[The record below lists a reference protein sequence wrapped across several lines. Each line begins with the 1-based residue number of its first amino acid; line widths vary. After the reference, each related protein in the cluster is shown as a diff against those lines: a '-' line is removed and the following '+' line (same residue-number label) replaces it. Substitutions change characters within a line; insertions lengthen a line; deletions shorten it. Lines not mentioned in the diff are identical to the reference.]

1 MSLADNRPGFLSH
14 SPLIRCVPCRR
25 AKLRKHHD
33 VIEELQRW
41 WEACQHSLQSGED
54 RAAHRLSREEYIL
67 LSRKLSR
74 AMLPE
79 WDETEVQ
86 QLAEEARRPRP
97 FHLRSLPAS

>member
-1 MSLADNRPGFLSH
+1 MCFTLTFDSLRA
-14 SPLIRCVPCRR
+14 VRR

-67 LSRKLSR
+67 VSRKLSK

-79 WDETEVQ
+79 WDET
-86 QLAEEARRPRP
+86 
-97 FHLRSLPAS
+97 